1 MQKIGSMLPV
11 LLLLILAACGNS
23 DSEITQVEAESI
35 VLQHLIEDLNK
46 DKDQIKIKSVSQS
59 FGKYIVEWK
68 IDESCEFGNIQVDD
82 QNGELLEAEES
93 NC

>member
-1 MQKIGSMLPV
+1 MQNIGSMLPV
-11 LLLLILAACGNS
+11 LLLLILSACGNS

-46 DKDQIKIKSVSQS
+46 DKDQIKIKSVSKS

>member
-1 MQKIGSMLPV
+1 MLPV
-11 LLLLILAACGNS
+11 LLLLILAACGTS

-59 FGKYIVEWK
+59 FEKYIV
-68 IDESCEFGNIQVDD
+68 GR
-82 QNGELLEAEES
+82 
-93 NC
+93 

>member
-68 IDESCEFGNIQVDD
+68 IDESCEFGNVLVDD
-82 QNGELLEAEES
+82 KNGELL
-93 NC
+93 